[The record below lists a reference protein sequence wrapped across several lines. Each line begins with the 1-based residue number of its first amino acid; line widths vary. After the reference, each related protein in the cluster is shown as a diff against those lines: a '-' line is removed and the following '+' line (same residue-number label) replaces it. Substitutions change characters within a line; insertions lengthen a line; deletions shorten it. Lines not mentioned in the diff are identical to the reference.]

1 VLPPT
6 AGSSDDP
13 DLARILIVDDQAS
26 NLEAIEALLEHSGCL
41 MVRAQSADEALL
53 ALLDQDFAAIV
64 LDIKMPGMN
73 GIDLADLI
81 KARPRSRHVPILF
94 LTAHMFNER
103 EVLRGY
109 GAGAVDYLT
118 KPVHAEILRS
128 KIGVFVE
135 LFRKTRD
142 LARMNEALRSE
153 MAERARAEEALRVA
167 NHELEARVR
176 ERTQALERA
185 DRRKDEFLAVLG
197 HELRNPLAPI
207 ISAIEVM
214 QPGAAETEHAQ
225 ARGVVRRQ
233 VRQMARLIDDLLDV
247 GRITS
252 DRFVL
257 RMAPVELCTV
267 VAAAIETSK
276 PLRSER
282 RHQLSVHIPESPA
295 TLIVDAARVSQVL
308 ANVLTNAA
316 KYTPPGGRV
325 ALHAEVNESGVTIR
339 VRDSGV
345 GIEPSVL
352 PSLFELFARVDHE
365 GGIGGGGLGIGLA
378 LARRLVEMHGGQIQA
393 ASDGR
398 GCGAEFTIW
407 LPPAV
412 IAPDAAV
419 RSSDVTHAPTTRRLR
434 VLVVD
439 DNDDAAEMLTTMLG
453 QWGYDVRPAS
463 TGRMALQVA
472 DAFEPEIVL
481 LDLGLPDLDGYAIAE
496 QLRSNPWATST
507 RIFALT
513 GRGQEEDRR
522 RSRASGLDEHLVKP
536 LDPDELRALLSRSAG
551 NESFGP
557 PSSNASTASMRGPFS
572 SQTAK
577 RTFCA

>member
-1 VLPPT
+1 MIQSTTPWTPQTLHD
-6 AGSSDDP
+6 GDP
-13 DLARILIVDDQAS
+13 GEGAPILVVDDQPM
-26 NLEAIEALLEHSGCL
+26 NLDAIDAVLAQTGCRL
-41 MVRAQSADEALL
+41 VRASSADQALL
-53 ALLDQDFAAIV
+53 ALLEQDFAAIV

-128 KIGVFVE
+128 KIAVFVE

-153 MAERARAEEALRVA
+153 MAERERAEEALRVI
-167 NHELEARVR
+167 NQDLEARVR

-207 ISAIEVM
+207 LSAIEVM
-214 QPGAAETEHAQ
+214 QPGAPEATHVQ

-257 RMAPVELCTV
+257 RTAPVELSAI
-267 VAAAIETSK
+267 VAAAVETSR
-276 PLRSER
+276 PLITER
-282 RHQLSVHIPESPA
+282 NHDITLQMPETP
-295 TLIVDAARVSQVL
+295 IVLNADSARLSQVL
-308 ANVLTNAA
+308 ANLLTNAA
-316 KYTPPGGRV
+316 KYTPPNGRIDL
-325 ALHAEVNESGVTIR
+325 AIEAGDTGISIR
-339 VRDSGV
+339 VRDSGI
-345 GIEPSVL
+345 GIEASVL
-352 PSLFELFARVDHE
+352 PSLFELFARADHV
-365 GGIGGGGLGIGLA
+365 GGMGGGGLGIGLA
-378 LARRLVEMHGGQIQA
+378 LARRLVEMHGGQIHA
-393 ASDGR
+393 ASEGQGR
-398 GCGAEFTIW
+398 GSEFTIW
-407 LPPAV
+407 LPPTL
-412 IAPDAAV
+412 IAKTEESSSVVVKSNPD
-419 RSSDVTHAPTTRRLR
+419 PRRLR

-439 DNDDAAEMLTTMLG
+439 DNEDAADMLTTMLG

-463 TGRMALQVA
+463 TGHAALSIA
-472 DAFEPEIVL
+472 EAFAPEVVL
-481 LDLGLPDLDGYAIAE
+481 LDLGLPDLDGYQIAE
-496 QLRSNPWATST
+496 RMRKRPWAEAT

-513 GRGQEEDRR
+513 GLGQEDDKR
-522 RSRASGLDEHLVKP
+522 RSLASGLDEHLVKP
-536 LDPDELRALLSRSAG
+536 IDPEELRALLYRAG
-551 NESFGP
+551 V
-557 PSSNASTASMRGPFS
+557 R
-572 SQTAK
+572 
-577 RTFCA
+577 

>member
-1 VLPPT
+1 MIQGT
-6 AGSSDDP
+6 TRWTP
-13 DLARILIVDDQAS
+13 DLSLPVDPTGDGAPILVVDDQPV
-26 NLEAIEALLEHSGCL
+26 NLDAIDAVLAQTGCRL
-41 MVRAQSADEALL
+41 VRASSADQALL
-53 ALLDQDFAAIV
+53 ALLEQDFAAIV

-128 KIGVFVE
+128 KIAVFVE

-167 NHELEARVR
+167 NQDLEARVR

-185 DRRKDEFLAVLG
+185 DRRKDEFLAMLG

-207 ISAIEVM
+207 LSAIEVM
-214 QPGAAETEHAQ
+214 QPSAPEAAHTQ

-252 DRFVL
+252 DRFAL
-257 RMAPVELCTV
+257 RTAPVELAAV
-267 VAAAIETSK
+267 VSAAVETSK
-276 PLRSER
+276 PLITER
-282 RHQLSVHIPESPA
+282 RHHLQVKVPEPHV
-295 TLIVDAARVSQVL
+295 TLIVDAARLSQVL
-308 ANVLTNAA
+308 ANLLTNAA
-316 KYTPPGGRV
+316 KYTPAGGQIDLTV
-325 ALHAEVNESGVTIR
+325 DLQDSGLTISVT
-339 VRDSGV
+339 DSGV
-345 GIEPSVL
+345 GIDPAVL
-352 PSLFELFARVDHE
+352 PTIFELFVRVEHPD
-365 GGIGGGGLGIGLA
+365 GIGSGGLGIGLA
-378 LARRLVEMHGGQIQA
+378 LAKRLVEMHGGRIDA
-393 ASDGR
+393 ASQGAGR
-398 GCGAEFTIW
+398 GSQFILW
-407 LPPAV
+407 LPPTV
-412 IAPDAAV
+412 MSNVVVHPDV
-419 RSSDVTHAPTTRRLR
+419 VTHDLQPKPLR

-453 QWGYDVRPAS
+453 QWGYDARPAPN
-463 TGRMALQVA
+463 GRTALELA
-472 DAFEPEIVL
+472 ETFAPEIVL
-481 LDLGLPDLDGYAIAE
+481 LDLGLPDLDGYTIAE
-496 QLRSNPWATST
+496 RMRVRPWAGST

-513 GRGQEEDRR
+513 GRGQEEDKR
-522 RSRASGLDEHLVKP
+522 RSLASGLDEHLVKP
-536 LDPDELRALLSRSAG
+536 IDPDELRTLLSRSV
-551 NESFGP
+551 
-557 PSSNASTASMRGPFS
+557 
-572 SQTAK
+572 
-577 RTFCA
+577 